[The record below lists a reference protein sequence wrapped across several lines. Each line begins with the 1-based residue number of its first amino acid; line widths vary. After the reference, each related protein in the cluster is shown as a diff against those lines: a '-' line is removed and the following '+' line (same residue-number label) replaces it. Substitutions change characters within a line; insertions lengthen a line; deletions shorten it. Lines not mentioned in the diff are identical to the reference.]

1 MSAGERQRSGR
12 EAREQGA
19 SRGRAARWAL
29 GTLYWL
35 VVLLVSLALVVGFL
49 LVLESR
55 DEPSIKTGAAQVG
68 PLASP

>member
-1 MSAGERQRSGR
+1 MSGEERQRLWR
-12 EAREQGA
+12 EARKQGG

-55 DEPSIKTGAAQVG
+55 DEPSIETGAAQVD
-68 PLASP
+68 PPASP